1 MEAHF
6 TFSGIAEFVNR
17 AKKLSKAA
25 EGDKICA
32 VMKLFE
38 YEFMRNA
45 FFAVLMVTP
54 LFGLLSTMVVSNRM
68 AFFSDSLGHGAF
80 TGIAIGALLG
90 VGSEIFGLLGFS
102 IGFALLITYIKNKSH
117 AGADTVIGVFSST
130 AIALGL
136 MLMSAGGQ
144 FNKFSRF
151 LIGDLLSITKSDL
164 FGLLAVFLIVFVSW
178 AILFNRLLI
187 ISVNQTLA
195 RSRGIKTQLIES
207 IFAVLLAII
216 VALSI
221 QWVGILIINAL
232 LVLPAA
238 SARNMTNSV
247 KSYHV
252 LSVLIALSS
261 GLAGLFLSYE
271 LNSAAG
277 ATIVVISAVIY
288 FVTLILKPKFIK

>member
-1 MEAHF
+1 MRLK
-6 TFSGIAEFVNR
+6 IQL
-17 AKKLSKAA
+17 AKRIK
-25 EGDKICA
+25 GVKILA

-45 FFAVLMVTP
+45 LMAVLLVTP

-90 VGSEIFGLLGFS
+90 VGSEIVGLLGFS
-102 IGFALLITYIKNKSH
+102 IAFALMITYIKNKTH

-136 MLMSAGGQ
+136 MIMSAGGQ

-164 FGLLAVFLIVFVSW
+164 ISLAAVFFIVLISW

-195 RSRGIKTQLIES
+195 RSRGIKTQVIES
-207 IFAVLLAII
+207 IFAVLLAIV

-238 SARNMTNSV
+238 AARNVTNSV

-252 LSVLIALSS
+252 LSVIIALSS
-261 GLAGLFLSYE
+261 GLTGLFLSYE
-271 LNSAAG
+271 LNSASG
-277 ATIVVISAVIY
+277 ATIVTCAAVVY
-288 FVTLILKPKFIK
+288 FVTLILKPRFIK

>member
-1 MEAHF
+1 MQVLQF
-6 TFSGIAEFVNR
+6 P
-17 AKKLSKAA
+17 
-25 EGDKICA
+25 A
-32 VMKLFE
+32 VITLLE

-45 FFAVLMVTP
+45 LAAVLLVTP

-80 TGIAIGALLG
+80 TGIAIGALIG

-102 IGFALLITYIKNKSH
+102 IIFALLITYIKNKSH

-136 MLMSAGGQ
+136 MIMSAGGQ

-151 LIGDLLSITKSDL
+151 LIGDLLSITRDDL
-164 FGLLAVFLIVFVSW
+164 IGLAAVFALVVVSW
-178 AILFNRLLI
+178 ALLFNRLLI
-187 ISVNQTLA
+187 LSVNQTLA
-195 RSRGIKTQLIES
+195 RSRGIRTQAVES
-207 IFAVLLAII
+207 VFAILLAVV

-238 SARNMTNSV
+238 AARNVTNSV

-252 LSVLIALSS
+252 LSVLIALAS
-261 GLAGLFLSYE
+261 GLTGLLLAYE

-277 ATIVVISAVIY
+277 ATIVTCAAVVY